1 VAAVTSPRLP
11 LSLRITLLACA
22 NALVSLL
29 LGIAAPHVA
38 ASLRMP
44 PALTVVAAIALSL
57 LFAIW
62 STHGAMRRVTRT
74 LQAVTNGVRG
84 LRENDLSLRLAARGN
99 DEAADLVGVYNEVAE
114 VLRRQ
119 RSDLYQRELL
129 LDTILQGSPMAVVL
143 TNPADRVVFSNLA
156 ARELLANGRRFDGR
170 RFADVVAEL
179 PEELREV
186 IRAGEESLFTIRS
199 DERDETFHFV
209 RRRFY
214 LNTQQHTLTML
225 ERLTPELRRQELGV
239 WKRVIRTINHELN
252 NSIAPISSLF
262 HTARTAQRRP
272 EHAYRLDEI
281 YDTIEERLAFLRDF
295 LDSYAQ
301 FARLPAPRPESA
313 SWRVLLDDVGAL
325 YPFRRDGTPPDAPG
339 WFDPA
344 QMQQVLI
351 NLVKNAH
358 ESGSA
363 PEEIVV
369 TLAPT
374 AGGGTLLRV
383 LDRGQGMDDAAL
395 RQALLPFHTT
405 KPGGTGIGLALS
417 NEIIEAH
424 GGRLTLQRRE
434 GGGVAVGVWVPERQ
448 S

>member
-1 VAAVTSPRLP
+1 VTRRLP

-22 NALVSLL
+22 NALVSVL
-29 LGIAAPHVA
+29 LGVAAPHA
-38 ASLRMP
+38 AATLGVP
-44 PALTVVAAIALSL
+44 AIATAAVALCLGL
-57 LFAIW
+57 LFAIG
-62 STHGAMRRVTRT
+62 SAYAAVERVTRT
-74 LQAVTNGVRG
+74 LQVVANGVRG
-84 LRENDLSLRLAARGN
+84 LRENDLSLRLAAAGN
-99 DEAADLVGVYNEVAE
+99 DEASDLVGVYNEVAE

-156 ARELLANGRRFDGR
+156 ARELLGGGRRFDGQH
-170 RFADVVAEL
+170 FAEVVEAL
-179 PEELREV
+179 PQEMGDIVRG
-186 IRAGEESLFTIRS
+186 GEESLFTLRS

-209 RRRFY
+209 QRRFY
-214 LNTQQHTLTML
+214 LNTQQHTLIML

-262 HTARTAQRRP
+262 HSARTVQRKP
-272 EHAYRLDEI
+272 EHAHRLDEI

-301 FARLPAPRPESA
+301 FARLPAPKKERA
-313 SWRVLLDDVGAL
+313 NWRVLIEDVRAL
-325 YPFRRDGTPPDAPG
+325 YPFRIEGPLPDSEG

-363 PEEIVV
+363 ADEIVV
-369 TLAPT
+369 TLAATP
-374 AGGGTLLRV
+374 GGGTLLRV

-434 GGGVAVGVWVPERQ
+434 GGGMAVGVWVGSAED
-448 S
+448 